1 MTLATVKA
9 MRAARAR
16 AFVTLSDLCQEF
28 EISGTV
34 ARLRLREAGIK
45 PTDGVYAWERE
56 GDEVQKVRAVL
67 LGDRVSL
74 IG

>member
-16 AFVTLSDLCQEF
+16 GLVTLSDLCQEF

-34 ARLRLREAGIK
+34 ARLRLRQAEIK
-45 PTDGVYAWERE
+45 PREGVYCWERD

>member
-1 MTLATVKA
+1 MALATIKA
-9 MRAARAR
+9 LREAKAKGL
-16 AFVTLSDLCQEF
+16 VTLRDLCDEF
-28 EISGTV
+28 DIEGSV
-34 ARLRLREAGIK
+34 ARLRLRQAGIK

>member
-16 AFVTLSDLCQEF
+16 ALVTLSDLCQEF

-34 ARLRLREAGIK
+34 ARLRLRQAEIK
-45 PTDGVYAWERE
+45 PRDCVYCWERD
-56 GDEVQKVRAVL
+56 GDKVQKVRAVL

-74 IG
+74 IR

>member
-16 AFVTLSDLCQEF
+16 GLVTLSNICREF
-28 EISGTV
+28 KISGSV
-34 ARLRLREAGIK
+34 ARLRLRQAGIK

>member
-16 AFVTLSDLCQEF
+16 GLVTLSDLCQEF
-28 EISGTV
+28 EISGSV
-34 ARLRLREAGIK
+34 ARLRLRQAGIK